1 MMKSVRISTP
11 PVTDSDF
18 NMIIYKTTNLING
31 KFYIGQDS
39 KNNPDYLG
47 SGLLLNRAIEKYGI
61 ENFKK
66 ETLEVCKNKKH
77 LNERERYWIEETKAK
92 EIGYNIADGGHGGNT
107 YTEETKQRI
116 SKLFTNRHISEET
129 IQKRKLTR
137 AKNPEKYKL
146 SEERKKLI
154 GDQHR
159 GKTLSEEHKQAIS
172 NYMKNSAIYSE
183 EFLSMQNGENKKGEN
198 SPSWGKKASDETR
211 KKQSE
216 AHKKNPTRF
225 WLGKKQP
232 KEMVEK
238 RTRNQ
243 KGSKWSEERR
253 KKYEEKGNSFSG
265 KKHSKESLDKM
276 KIAAQNKTP
285 EQKLETYVKFHIS
298 RFGYEPSEDKKIA
311 KLNHYKESQK
321 C

>member
-1 MMKSVRISTP
+1 
-11 PVTDSDF
+11 
-18 NMIIYKTTNLING
+18 MIIYKTTNLING

-39 KNNPDYLG
+39 KNNPNYFG

-77 LNERERYWIEETKAK
+77 LNERERYWIEETEAK

-107 YTEETKQRI
+107 YTEETKQRV
-116 SKLFTNRHISEET
+116 SKLLTNRYVSEET
-129 IQKRKLTR
+129 IQKRKATR

-146 SEERKKLI
+146 TEKRKKLI

-172 NYMKNSAIYSE
+172 NYMKNSANYSE
-183 EFLSMQNGENKKGEN
+183 EFLAMQKGENKKGEN

-211 KKQSE
+211 KKQSI
-216 AHKKNPTRF
+216 AHKKNPAKY

-232 KEMVEK
+232 KEMIEK

-253 KKYEEKGNSFSG
+253 KKYEENGNSFAG
-265 KKHSKESLDKM
+265 KKHTQQSIDKIK
-276 KIAAQNKTP
+276 KIAQSKTP
-285 EQKLETYVKFHIS
+285 EQKLEKYIKFHIS
-298 RFGYEPSEDKKIA
+298 KLSYEPSEEKKLE
-311 KLNHYKESQK
+311 KLNYYKELQNVKS
-321 C
+321 